1 MVSQKPMI
9 QPTVRGFSMLS
20 VLFISVVVAAIA
32 VLAMRVFPSVNEYFT
47 IVKAINSIS
56 KKARSAAEAKNLFV
70 KQTEI
75 EYSISSITAADLLVA
90 KQQDKLVIS
99 FAYNKE
105 IPIFGPVYLLIKY
118 QGRSV

>member
-1 MVSQKPMI
+1 
-9 QPTVRGFSMLS
+9 MLS
-20 VLFISVVVAAIA
+20 VLVISIVVAAIA
-32 VLAMRVFPSVNEYFT
+32 VLAMRVFPSVNEYLT
-47 IVKAINSIS
+47 IVRAINSIS
-56 KKARSAAEAKNLFV
+56 KKARSVEEAKNLFG
-70 KQTEI
+70 KQAEI

-105 IPIFGPVYLLIKY
+105 IPVFGPVYLLIKY

>member
-1 MVSQKPMI
+1 VAQQPKI
-9 QPTVRGFSMLS
+9 QRTVRGFSIVS
-20 VLFISVVVAAIA
+20 VLFTSIVVAAIA

-56 KKARSAAEAKNLFV
+56 KKARSAEEVKNLFGRQAEV
-70 KQTEI
+70 
-75 EYSISSITAADLLVA
+75 EYSISSISAADLLVA